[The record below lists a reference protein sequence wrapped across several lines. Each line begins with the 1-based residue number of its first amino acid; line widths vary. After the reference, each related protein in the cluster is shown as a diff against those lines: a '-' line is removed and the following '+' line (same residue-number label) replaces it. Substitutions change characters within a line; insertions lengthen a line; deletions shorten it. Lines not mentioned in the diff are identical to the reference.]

1 MSFSSGAAAAMA
13 TTTGEYKANDKCR
26 KFIIIFNLCGRL
38 GKGLYESIREE
49 KSLQTSQME
58 DPFKW
63 RTNAMICGVT
73 LVHSMSLTLIEM
85 YFIVGIYILSI
96 TKKVKSNI

>member
-1 MSFSSGAAAAMA
+1 MTNVENLLLFFSLYGRSG
-13 TTTGEYKANDKCR
+13 KD
-26 KFIIIFNLCGRL
+26 
-38 GKGLYESIREE
+38 LYESIREE

-73 LVHSMSLTLIEM
+73 LVHSMSLTLIKM

>member
-1 MSFSSGAAAAMA
+1 MTNVENLLLF
-13 TTTGEYKANDKCR
+13 
-26 KFIIIFNLCGRL
+26 FNLCGRS
-38 GKGLYESIREE
+38 GKGLYEPIREE

-73 LVHSMSLTLIEM
+73 LVHSMSLTLIKM

-96 TKKVKSNI
+96 TKKVKSKY

>member
-1 MSFSSGAAAAMA
+1 
-13 TTTGEYKANDKCR
+13 
-26 KFIIIFNLCGRL
+26 
-38 GKGLYESIREE
+38 
-49 KSLQTSQME
+49 
-58 DPFKW
+58 
-63 RTNAMICGVT
+63 MICGVT

>member
-1 MSFSSGAAAAMA
+1 MTNVENLLLFFSLYGRSG
-13 TTTGEYKANDKCR
+13 KD
-26 KFIIIFNLCGRL
+26 
-38 GKGLYESIREE
+38 LYESIREE

-58 DPFKW
+58 YPFKW

-73 LVHSMSLTLIEM
+73 LVHSMSLTLIKM